1 MRKANPRWNRA
12 VDAFRR
18 LPVLRQLATET
29 RMSGP
34 HGAVARGRLLESWPG
49 IPKGNFRVSP
59 RCPTDLAPI
68 ARDYATMRTLA
79 VIFVLALVTIAFEVY
94 SDASLVSGDI
104 SHIAAPD
111 PATAAI
117 AHGFRLW

>member
-1 MRKANPRWNRA
+1 
-12 VDAFRR
+12 
-18 LPVLRQLATET
+18 
-29 RMSGP
+29 
-34 HGAVARGRLLESWPG
+34 
-49 IPKGNFRVSP
+49 
-59 RCPTDLAPI
+59 
-68 ARDYATMRTLA
+68 MRTLA

-117 AHGFRLW
+117 AHGLKHG